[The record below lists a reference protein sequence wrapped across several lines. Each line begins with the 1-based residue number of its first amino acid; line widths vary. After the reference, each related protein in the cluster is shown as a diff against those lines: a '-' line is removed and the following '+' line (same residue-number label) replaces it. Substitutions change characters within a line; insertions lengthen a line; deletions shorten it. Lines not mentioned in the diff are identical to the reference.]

1 VTDARERLAR
11 RHSGP
16 HFDAWWDALPGLT
29 EELARR
35 WDLELGDPI
44 PRGNTSLLLRC
55 VRDGRAGVLKLSP
68 EPALAADEARALRAW
83 EPTGRVPA
91 VWEHDGGALLLEA
104 IVPGTAVDRVAGE
117 EVAALLAD
125 LHAAPPGGFP
135 PLTERVEFVYD
146 LWIPRCKGVARAD
159 LERARELA
167 LELAAS
173 HAGPPALVHGDLHP
187 GNVLEGSRGLVA
199 VDPRACAGDPAF
211 DAIDWVLWHA
221 EDRAEVEKR
230 AATWAAADPDRVM
243 GWAIAFAPLLAGIRI
258 ARGQDHQLDLLRELT
273 TCR

>member
-1 VTDARERLAR
+1 VNAARDRLAR
-11 RHSGP
+11 RHGGP
-16 HFDAWWDALPGLT
+16 AFDAWWDALPQLT
-29 EELARR
+29 ADLARR
-35 WDLELGDPI
+35 WRLELGDPI

-55 VRDGRAGVLKLSP
+55 RRDGRDAVLKLSP
-68 EPALAADEARALRAW
+68 EPALAVEEARALRAW

-125 LHAAPPGGFP
+125 LHTAPPDGFP

-146 LWIPRCKGVARAD
+146 LWIPRCEGVAAAD
-159 LERARELA
+159 LEAARELA

-173 HAGPPALVHGDLHP
+173 YAGPPALVHGDLHP
-187 GNVLEGSRGLVA
+187 GNVLEGDRGLIA

-211 DAIDWVLWHA
+211 DAIDWVLWRAH
-221 EDRAEVEKR
+221 DRAEVERR
-230 AATWAAADPDRVM
+230 AKGCAEGVM
-243 GWAIAFAPLLAGIRI
+243 RWVTAFAPLLAGIRI
-258 ARGQDHQLDLLRELT
+258 ARGRDDQLDLLHELT
-273 TCR
+273 TRR